1 MKFCS
6 FLNGAPHHKVSYVLR
21 YKKQVSEWT
30 IFFMPNEWV
39 NNFFYA
45 KWVSERFFL
54 CQVSEWMIFF
64 MPSEW
69 VNDFFMPS
77 EWVKFFFLCQVSN
90 YLARSQQEQIT
101 TRMDN
106 VLDQYPSFNSSPL
119 VDIPL
124 HSDKLSWFQA
134 KQPLFLLLILCAL
147 AGKHQIHIL
156 VFCWTRSDFEPTI
169 HHTWG
174 KHANHCP
181 NDAAQSY

>member
-30 IFFMPNEWV
+30 IFFL
-39 NNFFYA
+39 YQ
-45 KWVSERFFL
+45 VSERT
-54 CQVSEWMIFF
+54 IFF